1 MIKRYL
7 LSIALVLSFGIA
19 ALSPALPVGATAIS
33 QTCIDNP
40 DALICKGTNDENAVK
55 KLIGTIVD
63 LLLFGIGA
71 LSVVMIIFSGIRYS
85 TSMGDANNITKAKNS
100 LMYAVIGLVVA
111 LLAYPTV
118 HWLIGVL
125 IKD

>member
-1 MIKRYL
+1 MIKKYI
-7 LSIALVLSFGIA
+7 LSIAFVLSFGLA
-19 ALSPALPVGATAIS
+19 ALIPALPVGASAIS
-33 QTCIDNP
+33 ETCENNKS
-40 DALICKGTNDENAVK
+40 ALICQDGERSVGD
-55 KLIGTIVD
+55 LIGLIVD

-71 LSVVMIIFSGIRYS
+71 LSVVMIIFSEIRYS
-85 TSMGDANNITKAKNS
+85 TSMGDAGNITKAKNS